1 MIEFRKW
8 WDSYGCFITQH
19 NSESSI
25 DFRIRVAE
33 AAWEHAYHE
42 GLTKMKELQGE
53 NNAGASG
60 NP

>member
-1 MIEFRKW
+1 MIEFMKW

-33 AAWEHAYHE
+33 AAGEHAYHE
-42 GLTKMKELQGE
+42 GLSKMKELQGE
-53 NNAGASG
+53 KV
-60 NP
+60 